1 MSRGDPPLLRCSP
14 SHRPASASTPHLPND
29 CAAAL
34 LLPPQRSPRQCPRS
48 LLLLSLGAPRS
59 ADLPI
64 VMNTL
69 WRRMADTG
77 KDWRHVY
84 KVRTHLLPALRQATS
99 SAWPCGRAK
108 LTICACAVSMVVIAV
123 SACSQ

>member
-14 SHRPASASTPHLPND
+14 SHRPASASTLHLSSD
-29 CAAAL
+29 CAAAF
-34 LLPPQRSPRQCPRS
+34 LPHSAARGSARS
-48 LLLLSLGAPRS
+48 LLLLSLGARS

-84 KVRTHLLPALRQATS
+84 KVRTHLLPASRQVAS
-99 SAWPCGRAK
+99 SVWLCGRKAHH
-108 LTICACAVSMVVIAV
+108 LRVRGVDGGAA